1 MNLESKV
8 HFSEVTFPNY
18 GSIAMTNIQSSGIEA
33 GQRRLNGPQTTGRA
47 YRNLSQPAHAMRSDD
62 DVEVPMR
69 DGVTLLADV
78 HRPAEPG
85 RYPVLLA
92 ASPYP
97 RQIQNLG
104 APAGFIEAGA
114 SDFFVPRGYVHVIA
128 NCRGTSG
135 SGGTFGFFD
144 SQERRDMYDLVEWAA
159 QQPWSNGNVG
169 MIGISYFA
177 GTQME
182 AAVER
187 PPHLKAIMPIAGT
200 YDLYESATHHGLM
213 SSSFVTP
220 FLAMIGMTSG
230 HTNKLWRSKL
240 IDALRALLL
249 TPMIHKKFET
259 ANGEAAIAGLKVL
272 LKLHHAPHPWDDLW
286 RAIAAEH
293 PMHDEWWEERNLLP
307 LLDRVEVPVYLGCDW
322 QNVPLHLPH
331 TFTAYEKLINSKHV
345 QVAMMGEHGLAWPWE
360 SLHIE
365 ALAWFDHWLKG
376 QDTGILEGPRVRY
389 IIPESESGWQT
400 METWPPAEAA
410 FNHFALRADGALSE
424 DEGEPGS
431 RTYMNLGSGL
441 NRPRASETD
450 PPSFLVWDTPSL
462 PHDLDIIGPIEL
474 QLDAIST
481 APDTAF
487 IAILQ
492 DVDEAGK
499 AVDVTAGYLRA
510 GLRKVDE
517 AASKPGA
524 PVVPCQTFE
533 AVPVGEEVR
542 YRIPVVP
549 NARHFKAGHKIR
561 LYLTTDDQGKEKP
574 ALLFFR
580 HASIGTNSLNTIL
593 LSSRLLLPVLPRPL
607 AA

>member
-1 MNLESKV
+1 
-8 HFSEVTFPNY
+8 
-18 GSIAMTNIQSSGIEA
+18 MTNVESSGIES
-33 GQRRLNGPQTTGRA
+33 GQRRLNGPQNTGRE
-47 YRNLSQPAHAMRSDD
+47 YRNLSQPTHAMAHDD
-62 DVEVPMR
+62 DVSVPMR
-69 DGVTLLADV
+69 DGIVLLADV

-85 RYPVLLA
+85 RYPVLVA

-144 SQERRDMYDLVEWAA
+144 GQERRDMYDLVEWAA

-200 YDLYESATHHGLM
+200 FDLYESATHHGLM
-213 SSSFVTP
+213 SSGFITP
-220 FLAMIGMTSG
+220 FLFMIGMTSG

-240 IDALRALLL
+240 LDAVRALLL
-249 TPMIHKKFET
+249 IPGIPKKFEM

-272 LKLHHAPHPWDDLW
+272 LKLHHDPHPWDDLW

-293 PMHDEWWEERNLLP
+293 PFRDAWWEDRNLLP
-307 LLDRVEVPVYLGCDW
+307 LLDHVEVPVYMGCDW

-331 TFTAYEKLINSKHV
+331 TFTAYERLTNSKHL

-365 ALAWFDHWLKG
+365 AIAWFDHWLKG
-376 QDTGILEGPRVRY
+376 QDTGILDGPRFRY
-389 IIPESESGWQT
+389 ILPETEGWRT
-400 METWPPAEAA
+400 SDAWPILEAVHHA
-410 FNHFALRADGALSE
+410 YVLRADGGLSE
-424 DEGEPGS
+424 DEGETGS
-431 RTYMNLGSGL
+431 RTYMNLGGGL

-450 PPSFLVWDTPSL
+450 PPPFLHWTTTPL
-462 PHDLDIIGPIEL
+462 ANDLNLIGPIEL
-474 QLDAIST
+474 RLDAACT

-487 IAILQ
+487 IAVLQ
-492 DVDEAGK
+492 DVDENENAIN
-499 AVDVTAGYLRA
+499 VTAGYLRA
-510 GLRKVDE
+510 GLRAVDE
-517 AASKPGA
+517 GASKPGA
-524 PVVPCQTFE
+524 PVLPCRALE
-533 AVPVGEEVR
+533 AVPFGEKVR

-549 NARHFKAGHKIR
+549 NARCFRAGHKLR
-561 LYLTTDDQGKEKP
+561 LYLTTDDQNADRP
-574 ALLFFR
+574 ALLEFR
-580 HASIGTNSLNTIL
+580 HASVGTSSFNTIFS
-593 LSSRLLLPVLPRPL
+593 SSRLLLPFLR
-607 AA
+607 

>member
-1 MNLESKV
+1 
-8 HFSEVTFPNY
+8 
-18 GSIAMTNIQSSGIEA
+18 MTNIHCSGIEP
-33 GQRRLNGPQTTGRA
+33 GQRRLNGPQTTGRE
-47 YRNLSQPAHAMRSDD
+47 YRNLSQPAHAMTSDD
-62 DVEVPMR
+62 DVAVPMR

-85 RYPVLLA
+85 QYPVLVA

-177 GTQME
+177 CTQME

-200 YDLYESATHHGLM
+200 FDLYQSATHHGLM
-213 SSSFVTP
+213 SSGFLTP
-220 FLAMIGMTSG
+220 FLYMIGMTSG

-240 IDALRALLL
+240 MDAMRALLL
-249 TPMIHKKFET
+249 TPAIHKKFEM

-272 LKLHHAPHPWDDLW
+272 LNLHHDPHPWDDLW

-293 PMHDEWWEERNLLP
+293 PFRDAWWEDRNLLP
-307 LLDRVEVPVYLGCDW
+307 LLDRIEIPVFIGCDW
-322 QNVPLHLPH
+322 QNVPLHLRH
-331 TFTAYEKLINSKHV
+331 TFTAWDRLKNSRHV

-365 ALAWFDHWLKG
+365 ALAWFDQWLKG
-376 QDTGILEGPRVRY
+376 QDTGILDGPRFRY
-389 IIPESESGWQT
+389 VIPEAEGWRT
-400 METWPPAEAA
+400 SDTWPIPEARHHA
-410 FNHFALRADGALSE
+410 YALRADGVLSE
-424 DEGEPGS
+424 DEGKAGS
-431 RTYMNLGSGL
+431 QIYMNLGGGL
-441 NRPRASETD
+441 NRPRPSETD
-450 PPSFLVWDTPSL
+450 PPPSL
-462 PHDLDIIGPIEL
+462 QWTTESLLHDRDLIGPIEL
-474 QLDAIST
+474 QLDVSCT

-487 IAILQ
+487 IAVLQ
-492 DVDEAGK
+492 DVDEQENATS
-499 AVDVTAGYLRA
+499 VTAGYLRA
-510 GLRKVDE
+510 GLRAIDE
-517 AASKPGA
+517 AESKPGA
-524 PVVPCQTFE
+524 PVLPCRVFE
-533 AVPVGEEVR
+533 PVPVGEKIS
-542 YRIPVVP
+542 YRIPLVP
-549 NARHFKAGHKIR
+549 SARRFKAGHRIR
-561 LYLTTDDQGKEKP
+561 LHLTTDDQNKDIP
-574 ALLFFR
+574 APLEFR
-580 HASIGTNSLNTIL
+580 HASVGTSSFNAVFS
-593 LSSRLLLPVLPRPL
+593 SSRLLLPVL
-607 AA
+607 A

>member
-1 MNLESKV
+1 
-8 HFSEVTFPNY
+8 
-18 GSIAMTNIQSSGIEA
+18 MTNVQFSGIDP
-33 GQRRLNGPQTTGRA
+33 GQRRLNGPQTTGRN
-47 YRNLSQPAHAMRSDD
+47 YRNLSRPTFEMTNDD
-62 DVEVPMR
+62 DVVVPMR

-78 HRPAEPG
+78 HRPSTPG
-85 RYPVLLA
+85 KYPVLIA

-114 SDFFVPRGYVHVIA
+114 TDFFVPRGYVHVIA

-135 SGGTFGFFD
+135 SGGIFGFFD

-159 QQPWSNGNVG
+159 QQPWSDGNVG

-200 YDLYESATHHGLM
+200 FDLYESGTHHGLM
-213 SSSFVTP
+213 SSGFITP
-220 FLAMIGMTSG
+220 FLYMIGMTSG

-240 IDALRALLL
+240 VDAMRALLL
-249 TPMIHKKFET
+249 TPAIHKKFEM

-272 LKLHHAPHPWDDLW
+272 LNLHHDPHPWDDLW

-293 PMHDEWWEERNLLP
+293 PLRDAWWEDRNLLP
-307 LLDRVEVPVYLGCDW
+307 LLDRIEIPVYIGCDW

-331 TFTAYEKLINSKHV
+331 TFTAYERLTNSKHL

-365 ALAWFDHWLKG
+365 ALAWFDQWLKG
-376 QDTGILEGPRVRY
+376 EETGILDGPRVRY
-389 IIPESESGWQT
+389 VIPEAEGWRT
-400 METWPPAEAA
+400 SDTWPVPEASHHA
-410 FNHFALRADGALSE
+410 YALRADGLLSE
-424 DEGEPGS
+424 DEGDAGS

-450 PPSFLVWDTPSL
+450 PPSFLEWTTAPL
-462 PHDLDIIGPIEL
+462 GHDVDVIGPIEL
-474 QLDAIST
+474 RLDATCT

-487 IAILQ
+487 IAVLQ
-492 DVDEAGK
+492 DVDDHGHATN
-499 AVDVTAGYLRA
+499 VTAGYLRA
-510 GLRKVDE
+510 GLRTVDE

-524 PVVPCQTFE
+524 PVLPCRTFE
-533 AVPVGEEVR
+533 AIPIGEKVT
-542 YRIPVVP
+542 YRIPLVP
-549 NARHFKAGHKIR
+549 NARRFRSGHAIR
-561 LYLTTDDQGKEKP
+561 LHLTTDDQCKDSRATLES
-574 ALLFFR
+574 R
-580 HASIGTNSLNTIL
+580 HASIGTNSFNSVLS
-593 LSSRLLLPVLPRPL
+593 SSRLLLPVLG
-607 AA
+607 

>member
-1 MNLESKV
+1 M
-8 HFSEVTFPNY
+8 
-18 GSIAMTNIQSSGIEA
+18 
-33 GQRRLNGPQTTGRA
+33 
-47 YRNLSQPAHAMRSDD
+47 AHDD

-85 RYPVLLA
+85 RYPVLVA

-144 SQERRDMYDLVEWAA
+144 GQERRDMYDLVEWAA
-159 QQPWSNGNVG
+159 QRSWPNRNVG

-200 YDLYESATHHGLM
+200 FDLYESATHHGLL
-213 SSSFVTP
+213 SSGFLTP
-220 FLAMIGMTSG
+220 FLYMIGMTSG

-240 IDALRALLL
+240 MEAMRALLL
-249 TPMIHKKFET
+249 TPAIHKKFET

-272 LKLHHAPHPWDDLW
+272 LNLHHDPHPWDDLW

-293 PMHDEWWEERNLLP
+293 PFRDAWWEDRNLLP
-307 LLDRVEVPVYLGCDW
+307 LLDRVEVPVYMGCDW

-331 TFTAYEKLINSKHV
+331 TFTAYERLTNSKHLR
-345 QVAMMGEHGLAWPWE
+345 VAMMGPHGLAWPWE

-365 ALAWFDHWLKG
+365 AIAWFDHWLKQ
-376 QDTGILEGPRVRY
+376 QDTGVLDGPHFRY
-389 IIPESESGWQT
+389 ILPEAEGWRT
-400 METWPPAEAA
+400 SDAWPIRQASHHAYT
-410 FNHFALRADGALSE
+410 LRADGSLSE
-424 DEGEPGS
+424 DEGEAGS
-431 RTYMNLGSGL
+431 RTYMNLGGGL
-441 NRPRASETD
+441 NRPHPSETD
-450 PPSFLVWDTPSL
+450 PPAFLHWTTTSL
-462 PHDLDIIGPIEL
+462 THDLDLIGPIEL
-474 QLDAIST
+474 QLDAACT

-487 IAILQ
+487 IAVLQ
-492 DVDEAGK
+492 DVGFDENENENAIN
-499 AVDVTAGYLRA
+499 VTAGYLRSS
-510 GLRKVDE
+510 LRGVDE
-517 AASKPGA
+517 VASKRGA
-524 PVVPCQTFE
+524 PFLPCRAFE
-533 AVPVGEEVR
+533 AVPIREKVS
-542 YRIPVVP
+542 YRIPLVP
-549 NARHFKAGHKIR
+549 NARRFRAGHKLR
-561 LYLTTDDQGKEKP
+561 LYLTTDDQNADRPSPLE
-574 ALLFFR
+574 FR
-580 HASIGTNSLNTIL
+580 HASVGTSSFNTVFS
-593 LSSRLLLPVLPRPL
+593 SSRLLIPILR
-607 AA
+607 

>member
-1 MNLESKV
+1 
-8 HFSEVTFPNY
+8 
-18 GSIAMTNIQSSGIEA
+18 MTNVPSSGIEP
-33 GQRRLNGPQTTGRA
+33 GQRRLNGPQTTGRE
-47 YRNLSQPAHAMRSDD
+47 YHNLSQPIHAMAHDD
-62 DVEVPMR
+62 DVAVPMR

-78 HRPAEPG
+78 HRPVEPG
-85 RYPVLLA
+85 RYPVLVA

-144 SQERRDMYDLVEWAA
+144 GQERRDMHDLVEWAA

-200 YDLYESATHHGLM
+200 FDLYESGTHHGLM
-213 SSSFVTP
+213 SSGFITP
-220 FLAMIGMTSG
+220 FLFMIGMTSG
-230 HTNKLWRSKL
+230 HTNKLWRSTL
-240 IDALRALLL
+240 LDAMRALLL
-249 TPMIHKKFET
+249 TPGIHKKFEM

-272 LKLHHAPHPWDDLW
+272 LKLHHDPHPWDDLW
-286 RAIAAEH
+286 RAIAADH
-293 PMHDEWWEERNLLP
+293 PFRDAWWEDRNLLP
-307 LLDRVEVPVYLGCDW
+307 LLDRVEVPVYFGCDW

-331 TFTAYEKLINSKHV
+331 TFTAYERLANSKHL
-345 QVAMMGEHGLAWPWE
+345 QVAMMGPHGLAWPWE

-376 QDTGILEGPRVRY
+376 QDTGILDGPHFRY
-389 IIPESESGWQT
+389 ILPESEGWRT
-400 METWPPAEAA
+400 IDTWPIREAVHQA
-410 FNHFALRADGALSE
+410 YALRADGGLSE

-431 RTYMNLGSGL
+431 RTYMNLGGGL

-450 PPSFLVWDTPSL
+450 PPPFLHWTTQTLS
-462 PHDLDIIGPIEL
+462 HDLDVIGPIEL
-474 QLDAIST
+474 QLDATCT

-487 IAILQ
+487 IAVLQ
-492 DVDEAGK
+492 DLDEHENA
-499 AVDVTAGYLRA
+499 ANVTAGYLRA
-510 GLRKVDE
+510 SLRGVDE
-517 AASKPGA
+517 AVSKPGA
-524 PVVPCQTFE
+524 PFLPCRTFE
-533 AVPVGEEVR
+533 AVPIGEKVS
-542 YRIPVVP
+542 YRIPLVP
-549 NARHFKAGHKIR
+549 NARRFRAGHKFR
-561 LYLTTDDQGKEKP
+561 LYLTTDDQNADRP
-574 ALLFFR
+574 ALLGFR
-580 HASIGTNSLNTIL
+580 HASVGTSSFNSAFS
-593 LSSRLLLPVLPRPL
+593 SSRLLLPILR
-607 AA
+607 

>member
-1 MNLESKV
+1 
-8 HFSEVTFPNY
+8 
-18 GSIAMTNIQSSGIEA
+18 MTNIQSSGIEP
-33 GQRRLNGPQTTGRA
+33 GQRRLNGPQTTGRE
-47 YRNLSQPAHAMRSDD
+47 YRNLSQPTHAMAHDD

-78 HRPAEPG
+78 HRPAEKG
-85 RYPVLLA
+85 RYPVLVA

-114 SDFFVPRGYVHVIA
+114 SDFFVPRGYVHLIA

-144 SQERRDMYDLVEWAA
+144 GQERRDMHDLVEWAA

-200 YDLYESATHHGLM
+200 YDLYESATHHGLV
-213 SSSFVTP
+213 SSGFLTP
-220 FLAMIGMTSG
+220 FLFMIGMTSG
-230 HTNKLWRSKL
+230 RTNKLWRSKL
-240 IDALRALLL
+240 MDAVRDLLL
-249 TPMIHKKFET
+249 TPGIHKKFEM

-272 LKLHHAPHPWDDLW
+272 LKLHHDPHPWDDLW

-293 PMHDEWWEERNLLP
+293 PFRDAWWEDRNLLP

-331 TFTAYEKLINSKHV
+331 TFTAYERLKNSKHL

-365 ALAWFDHWLKG
+365 AISWFDHWLKG
-376 QDTGILEGPRVRY
+376 QDTGILDGPCFRYVLPEAEGWR
-389 IIPESESGWQT
+389 SADGWPIR
-400 METWPPAEAA
+400 ETKYRAY
-410 FNHFALRADGALSE
+410 ALRADGGLSE
-424 DEGEPGS
+424 DEGSAGS
-431 RTYMNLGSGL
+431 RTYMNLGGGL

-450 PPSFLVWDTPSL
+450 PPGFLEWTTAPL
-462 PHDLDIIGPIEL
+462 THDLDLIGPIEL
-474 QLDAIST
+474 QLDAAST

-487 IAILQ
+487 IAVFE
-492 DVDEAGK
+492 DVDEDENAIN
-499 AVDVTAGYLRA
+499 VTAGYLRA
-510 GLRKVDE
+510 GLRQVDE
-517 AASKPGA
+517 AASKHGA
-524 PVVPCQTFE
+524 PFLPCRTFE
-533 AVPVGEEVR
+533 AVSIGEKVR
-542 YRIPVVP
+542 YRIPLVP
-549 NARHFKAGHKIR
+549 NARRFRAGHKLR
-561 LYLTTDDQGKEKP
+561 LYLTTDDQDTNKP
-574 ALLFFR
+574 ALLEFR
-580 HASIGTNSLNTIL
+580 HASIGTSSFNIVFSA
-593 LSSRLLLPVLPRPL
+593 SRLLLPMLI
-607 AA
+607 

>member
-1 MNLESKV
+1 MANV
-8 HFSEVTFPNY
+8 P
-18 GSIAMTNIQSSGIEA
+18 SSGIEP
-33 GQRRLNGPQTTGRA
+33 GQRRLNGLQTTGRE
-47 YRNLSQPAHAMRSDD
+47 YRNLSHPTHAMAQDD
-62 DVEVPMR
+62 DIAVPMR
-69 DGVTLLADV
+69 DGINLLADV
-78 HRPAEPG
+78 HRPADPG
-85 RYPVLLA
+85 QYPVLVA

-114 SDFFVPRGYVHVIA
+114 TDFFVPRGYVHVIA

-144 SQERRDMYDLVEWAA
+144 RQECRDMHDLVEWAA

-200 YDLYESATHHGLM
+200 FDLYESATHHGLM
-213 SSSFVTP
+213 SSGFVTP
-220 FLAMIGMTSG
+220 FLFMIGMTSG

-240 IDALRALLL
+240 MAAMRALLL
-249 TPMIHKKFET
+249 TPGIHKKFEM

-272 LKLHHAPHPWDDLW
+272 LKLHHDPHPWDDLW

-293 PMHDEWWEERNLLP
+293 PFRDDWWEDRNLLP

-331 TFTAYEKLINSKHV
+331 TFTAYERLTNSKHL

-376 QDTGILEGPRVRY
+376 QDTGILDGPRFRY
-389 IIPESESGWQT
+389 VVPEADGWRT
-400 METWPPAEAA
+400 SDAWPIREAVS
-410 FNHFALRADGALSE
+410 HGYALRADAVLGE
-424 DEGEPGS
+424 TEGEAGA
-431 RTYMNLGSGL
+431 RTYMNLGGGL

-450 PPSFLVWDTPSL
+450 PPTFLHWTTPPL
-462 PHDLDIIGPIEL
+462 PHDLDLTGPIEL
-474 QLDAIST
+474 QLDAACT

-487 IAILQ
+487 IAVLQ
-492 DVDEAGK
+492 EVDENEK
-499 AVDVTAGYLRA
+499 PVNITSGYLRA
-510 GLRKVDE
+510 GLRAVDE
-517 AASKPGA
+517 AATKPGA
-524 PVVPCQTFE
+524 PVLTCRTFE
-533 AVPVGEEVR
+533 AVPIGKKVN
-542 YRIPVVP
+542 YRIPLVP
-549 NARHFKAGHKIR
+549 NARRFRAGHKLR
-561 LYLTTDDQGKEKP
+561 LYLTSDDQNADRP
-574 ALLFFR
+574 APLEFR
-580 HASIGTNSLNTIL
+580 HASIGTSSFNTIFS
-593 LSSRLLLPVLPRPL
+593 SSRLLLPIVR
-607 AA
+607 